1 MKVKKEFI
9 LKSVANQYV
18 VVPVGKEAVNFNGML
33 TLNKTAKLL
42 YEALAVDKTI
52 EELVSVLTDTYDI
65 SEEYA
70 RRDVLEFIKT
80 LESKNIL
87 E

>member
-9 LKSVANQYV
+9 LKSIANQYV
-18 VVPVGKEAVNFNGML
+18 VVPVGNEAVNFNGML

-42 YEALAVDKTI
+42 YEALA
-52 EELVSVLTDTYDI
+52 EEKSVEDLVLVLTDTYDI
-65 SEEYA
+65 SEEFA

-80 LESKNIL
+80 LESKNVL